1 MSRHDISDE
10 KWKIVEPILSSQRND
25 PRGRK
30 PKDNRLMFNGIL
42 WIIKTGAP
50 WRDLPKEFGSWQT
63 VYKRFAKWTRLF
75 IWNDLF
81 NSINKNADFESIMLD
96 SSYVK
101 LHQHGCGAK
110 GGQCFQAIGKSKG
123 GLTTKIHAVVDGL
136 GNPLR
141 IKLTGG
147 NVHDMVPSCELISG
161 IKAGNIL
168 ADRAY
173 DADKFIDLA
182 QSAGCKIVIPPKSN
196 RLEPRTYDK
205 HIYKERHLVECF
217 FAKLKAFRRVS
228 TRYEKLALTF
238 NAVVLI
244 AACLVWLQ

>member
-1 MSRHDISDE
+1 
-10 KWKIVEPILSSQRND
+10 
-25 PRGRK
+25 
-30 PKDNRLMFNGIL
+30 
-42 WIIKTGAP
+42 
-50 WRDLPKEFGSWQT
+50 
-63 VYKRFAKWTRLF
+63 
-75 IWNDLF
+75 
-81 NSINKNADFESIMLD
+81 MLD

-110 GGQCFQAIGKSKG
+110 GGHFLQSIGRSKG

-136 GNPLR
+136 GNPLK

-161 IKAGNIL
+161 LKAGYLL

-173 DADKFIDLA
+173 DADKLINFA
-182 QSAGCKIVIPPKSN
+182 QSEGCKIVIPPKSN
-196 RLEPRTYDK
+196 RLEPRIYDK
-205 HIYKERHLVECF
+205 QMYKERHLVECF

-228 TRYEKLALTF
+228 TRYEKLASTF
-238 NAVVLI
+238 NAIVLI